1 LKVEENTQP
10 TAAEIVRI
18 GHPALR
24 SGTNTVPSELIGTR
38 KLDELIDIMRAT
50 LQGRGV
56 GLAAPQLAV
65 PLRLFVIEDMV
76 DYASKVPQEEVE
88 RREITPY
95 PFEVIINPIWRA
107 TSPETVIFR
116 EGCLS
121 IPGFTADVPRYREIE
136 VEGLTHN
143 GVSKLWRLKGWPA
156 RIFQHEIDHLDGRL
170 FVDAMQPRTL
180 AVTEN
185 YGSGLSFSLSTD

>member
-1 LKVEENTQP
+1 VAENTES

-18 GHPALR
+18 GHPVLR
-24 SGTNTVPSELIGTR
+24 SGTKSVPPELIGSR
-38 KLDELIDIMRAT
+38 KLDELIDIMKAT
-50 LQGRGV
+50 LKGRGV

-65 PLRLFVIEDMV
+65 PLRLFVIEDSA
-76 DYASKVPQEEVE
+76 DPSRLSPEELE
-88 RREITPY
+88 RRERTPY

-107 TSPETVIFR
+107 TSPETVIFP

-121 IPGFTADVPRYREIE
+121 IPGFIADVPRYREIE

-143 GVSKLWRLKGWPA
+143 GISKVWRLKGWPA

-170 FVDAMQPRTL
+170 FVDIMQPRTL
-180 AVTEN
+180 AVTEDH
-185 YGSGLSFSLSTD
+185 GSGLLFSLSID

>member
-1 LKVEENTQP
+1 MDENKQSA
-10 TAAEIVRI
+10 AAEIVRV

-24 SGTNTVPSELIGTR
+24 SGTKSVPLELIGKR
-38 KLDELIDIMRAT
+38 KLNELIEIMRMT
-50 LQGRGV
+50 LKGKGV

-65 PLRLFVIEDMV
+65 PLRLFVIEDTI
-76 DYASKVPQEEVE
+76 ANPSRLSREELE
-88 RREITPY
+88 RRERTPY

-107 TSPETVIFR
+107 TSPETVIFA

-121 IPGFTADVPRYREIE
+121 IPGFTADVPRYRKIE
-136 VEGLTHN
+136 VEGFTRD

-170 FVDAMQPRTL
+170 FVDTMQPRTL
-180 AVTEN
+180 AVTEG
-185 YGSGLSFSLSTD
+185 YGDGLSFSLSTD

>member
-1 LKVEENTQP
+1 MAENNQSV
-10 TAAEIVRI
+10 AAEIVRI

-24 SGTNTVPSELIGTR
+24 SGTKSVSRALIGKK
-38 KLDELIDIMRAT
+38 KLNELIDIMRAT
-50 LQGRGV
+50 LKGNGV

-65 PLRLFVIEDMV
+65 PLRLFVIEDTA
-76 DYASKVPQEEVE
+76 DYASRYSREELE
-88 RREITPY
+88 RRERTPY

-107 TSPETVIFR
+107 TSAETTIFP

-136 VEGLTHN
+136 VEGLTHD
-143 GVSKLWRLKGWPA
+143 GASKLWRLKGWSA

-170 FVDAMQPRTL
+170 FIDTMQPRTL
-180 AVTEN
+180 SVTAD
-185 YGSGLSFSLSTD
+185 YGSGLAFSLAID